1 MSLLSLLHV
10 TAVFPSNTVSSNLTI
25 SDAVVYEHVN
35 ELNKA
40 KFGKREKQA
49 VIAPDRLTFF
59 IATHTIKN
67 TNFSFKL
74 ECFFLSIILLGPT
87 MFFGTFHL
95 GVCSC

>member
-1 MSLLSLLHV
+1 M
-10 TAVFPSNTVSSNLTI
+10 SSNLTI
-25 SDAVVYEHVN
+25 SDAVVHEHVN

-40 KFGKREKQA
+40 RFGKREKQA

-87 MFFGTFHL
+87 MFVGTFHL